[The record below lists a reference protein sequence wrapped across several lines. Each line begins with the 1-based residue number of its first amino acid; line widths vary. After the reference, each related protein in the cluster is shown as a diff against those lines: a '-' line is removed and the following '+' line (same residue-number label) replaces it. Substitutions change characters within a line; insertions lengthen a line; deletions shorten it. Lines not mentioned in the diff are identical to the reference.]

1 LSKQVKSK
9 LDLIN
14 NKENIKYTPNDI
26 SDATLLEGGDPS
38 MQKKE
43 VNGSDNNLTSR
54 SRITQNK
61 ENSEDFEINTDKD
74 RNDVAYENAEMA
86 IC

>member
-1 LSKQVKSK
+1 
-9 LDLIN
+9 
-14 NKENIKYTPNDI
+14 
-26 SDATLLEGGDPS
+26 

-74 RNDVAYENAEMA
+74 RNDVANENKEYAEMA